1 MSFFVFRTASS
12 TGARELADT
21 LGGRRLRKFE
31 GGRFFGGR
39 MSNHPINVR
48 AGDVVVCWGAHVPAV
63 TGIRFLNNVALH
75 NKFQDAQ
82 TLTAAGVKTIEV
94 SRTRPADVVQAAAV
108 DPAIQIHGDLVDL
121 LEDLVEAPFARNE
134 IYVRGVGDAV
144 TRLQRLQNALAQP
157 VPVGRRVPAGDW
169 VGRVNNHMGGT
180 DLLTPP
186 PTPDFYVKKLAL
198 VKEYR
203 IHSFDGLS
211 IRAGS
216 KQPREGFANPHAW
229 VRSYDGGWR
238 IVYDGFK
245 SKEKMRD
252 LAASAVKALGLDF
265 GAVDIGELADKSL
278 VVLEVNR
285 APGISD
291 GSAKAYANAIER
303 WSGVQQSQQA
313 QQRPMQRAA

>member
-1 MSFFVFRTASS
+1 MSFFVFRSASS

-31 GGRFFGGR
+31 GGRFYGGR
-39 MSNHPINVR
+39 LSNHPINVR
-48 AGDVVVCWGAHVPAV
+48 AGDVVVCWGAFLNGNLPAGV
-63 TGIRFLNNVALH
+63 KVLNNVALH
-75 NKFQDAQ
+75 NKYEDAV
-82 TLTAAGVKTIEV
+82 TLKRAGVPTVEV
-94 SRTRPADVVQAAAV
+94 SKTRPQDVQQPAGA

-134 IYVRGVGDAV
+134 IYQRGVNDAV

-186 PTPDFYVKKLAL
+186 PTPDFFVKKLTL

-203 IHSFDGLS
+203 IHSFDGKS

-229 VRSYDGGWR
+229 VRSYAGGWS
-238 IVYDGFK
+238 IKYDDFK

-252 LAASAVKALGLDF
+252 LAASAVKALGLTF

-285 APGISD
+285 SPGLE
-291 GSAKAYANAIER
+291 GGTVNAYARAVEA
-303 WSGVQQSQQA
+303 WSQG
-313 QQRPMQRAA
+313 RPLRAAA